1 VGDRTF
7 IQNIS
12 RENCSEAITRVDN
25 IKMDLKEIVCGIV
38 ERDKL
43 VQGRACEYDDKLSG
57 HIKCGEFIS

>member
-1 VGDRTF
+1 
-7 IQNIS
+7 
-12 RENCSEAITRVDN
+12 VDN